1 MEDHQ
6 STGEQPVELTLAD
19 ALAQAIALHRG
30 SEIDNAETLY
40 RRILTTFPDNPDAL
54 HFLGLL
60 ERQRGRFDEALELM
74 RQAVAIEPEY
84 ASAHNNIGNLL
95 IERGDLD
102 GALASLEMAR
112 AMQPDNVLVLNN
124 LGIVWRGKGDLQ
136 AAQGFFARAVE
147 IEPKFALPY
156 ENLGNYHYVRGE
168 VAQAHDY
175 FCRAIVIDPTL
186 VNSNTYFGMA
196 LMHLGRH
203 DEAREF
209 YEQWGAREPEN
220 PVPKHMIST
229 IAGQKVPSRASDDY
243 VRVVFDTFAASF
255 DSQLARLKYRAPEL
269 MTEALR
275 RTGRES
281 GLRVLDAGC
290 GTGLCGK
297 LLRPAASRLEGV
309 DLSPRMLDG
318 ARRTG
323 MYDELVEGE
332 LTAQLEA
339 RLGAFD
345 VVISAD
351 TLCYFGDIERV
362 ARAAHGALVPG
373 GHFIFSVEAASGA
386 DAADF
391 IIGTSG
397 RYAHARGYLESTLR
411 RAGFAGQHVA
421 EEDLRMESGT
431 PVRGYVVTATRN

>member
-1 MEDHQ
+1 M
-6 STGEQPVELTLAD
+6 ELTLAD

-30 SEIDNAETLY
+30 GELDNAEKLY
-40 RRILTTFPDNPDAL
+40 RRILAVFPDSPDTL

-60 ERQRGRFDEALELM
+60 VRQRGRCDEALDLM
-74 RQAVAIEPEY
+74 RRAVAIEPEY
-84 ASAHNNIGNLL
+84 AIAYNNIANLL
-95 IERGDLD
+95 IEKGDLA
-102 GALASLEMAR
+102 GAQDSLEKAL

-136 AAQGFFARAVE
+136 AAKGFFARAVE

-168 VAQAHDY
+168 VTQAHDY

-209 YEQWGAREPEN
+209 YEQWGTREPEN
-220 PVPKHMIST
+220 PVPRHMIAT
-229 IAGQKVPSRASDDY
+229 IAGQKVPLRASDDY

-255 DSQLARLKYRAPEL
+255 DSQLAKLNYRAPEL
-269 MTEALR
+269 MLEALR
-275 RTGRES
+275 RTGREG

-297 LLRPAASRLEGV
+297 LLRPSARRLEGV

-332 LTAQLEA
+332 LTAHLEA
-339 RLGAFD
+339 RTGAFD
-345 VVISAD
+345 VVTSAD

-362 ARAAHGALVPG
+362 ARAVHGALVPG
-373 GHFIFSVEAASGA
+373 GHFIFSVEAATAA

-397 RYAHARGYLESTLR
+397 RYAHAREYLESTLR
-411 RAGFAGQHVA
+411 RVGFTGQHVA

-431 PVRGYVVTATRN
+431 PVRGYVVTTTRN